1 MGVWFYSDI
10 GLLGIIELHVPEIH
24 FLNFHFS
31 FLKRVLTKRK
41 NIEFWDDAPL
51 LAKSSYINCDF
62 NLLHELDY
70 ILEFSSLYL
79 RAGSCVN
86 ELQLKK

>member
-24 FLNFHFS
+24 FLNFYFS
-31 FLKRVLTKRK
+31 FLKKVLTKRK

-70 ILEFSSLYL
+70 ILEFSSFIH
-79 RAGSCVN
+79 
-86 ELQLKK
+86 